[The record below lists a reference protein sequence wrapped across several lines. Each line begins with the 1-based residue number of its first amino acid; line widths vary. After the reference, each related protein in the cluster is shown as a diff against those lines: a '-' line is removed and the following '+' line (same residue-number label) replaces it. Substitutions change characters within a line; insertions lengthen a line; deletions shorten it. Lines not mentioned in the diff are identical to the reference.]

1 MLKKLFF
8 TVCFSLFLSLNVSA
22 ETGKPL
28 DLTAYKGKVVL
39 VDFWA
44 SWCAPC
50 RKSFPWLNEMQNKY
64 GSKGLVILGVNVDEN
79 SADAQR
85 FLKENPAIFKLVYD
99 PQGQHASF
107 YDLPGMPTTLM
118 FDRTGKLSH
127 KHAGFLTAK
136 VNEYEQQIIK
146 SLAAK

>member
-1 MLKKLFF
+1 MCL
-8 TVCFSLFLSLNVSA
+8 TLFLSTTVSA
-22 ETGKPL
+22 ESGKPL

-50 RKSFPWLNEMQNKY
+50 RKSFPWLNEMENKY

-79 SADAQR
+79 SEDAQR

-99 PQGQHASF
+99 PKGQHASF
-107 YDLPGMPTTLM
+107 YDLPGMPTTLI
-118 FDRTGKLSH
+118 FNRQGKLVH
-127 KHAGFLTAK
+127 RHAGFLTANI
-136 VNEYEQQIIK
+136 NEYEQQIIK
-146 SLAAK
+146 SLAVK